1 MKVEALYV
9 AALIVTAVIS
19 TLTMSAAN
27 PDATLVVEVKGG
39 ECVGD
44 VDISPP
50 LKNIQN
56 ASQYMYVVE
65 GLKPGDTASVRIT
78 ITDLRRCR
86 VEDVSGTTTW
96 FTYGNKLH
104 INIQLREGEN
114 RIRVLFSY
122 TAPKKVYVNITAT
135 NPECVAELT
144 ANAPVNKVSGGWV
157 IGPWSDG
164 DMAEIS
170 AKPSDRCYIGGWMS
184 GGKALTTSSLYNFQV
199 LENITLTLSVE
210 RRGTTPPPSLIDFSI
225 VSVRAT
231 GPGKIIVSTT
241 PITTGVGTPLWQAIL
256 NPGTTLYIEAV
267 PEGCGEFKG
276 WRGME
281 KLKFVDTSSLTII
294 TDPGYMDVE
303 AVFGE
308 MNPCPYVAIG
318 PYRIMRWEDVPII
331 AAVVGGGSSAILVY
345 RMSRAGA
352 RQRRAMEELMPKW
365 SDEMLSSIA
374 AYATGHPYGMIASL
388 VKEYGVPKTPT
399 EYAYIF
405 RAYRDGKLADILQD
419 MSLCDNPAAVL
430 LKIADYSAFR
440 VEYAAAQGYA
450 AGRLLVAYMALN
462 GYAPV
467 TKDIL
472 YEWVGRMIPVNS
484 KDDAIY
490 NIELL
495 WEDERIAHR
504 QRQAIEEVV
513 KILSREGMEN
523 LAQHPPKP
531 LQIVLSVLE
540 EGKCQGCGRR
550 VDRGAKFCPY
560 CGTRLRPVTPE
571 VLEKQAIPKEEAKPA
586 REDAVAKEGRPT
598 SATCPHCGNN
608 VKPGSKFCIK
618 CGARVTTS
626 ATTVTTPSEGRR
638 LKELISRAQKA
649 GTVGAAVKEPAPEDR
664 TPATP
669 PDVVERPVRTR
680 ESIEERV
687 VEPVQPIKSERVINQ
702 QPTKIPGPDSTL
714 QQKQEGHAP
723 PTPPKVLH
731 EPEPEK
737 TILSEEQVPRGVDVA
752 PPLPTPARPKQTT
765 PIPSMRPPT
774 ETNITAPKT
783 TQEKPTPAPK
793 PQTVETV
800 KPIEQPST
808 PKTLQPVSPEPE
820 PRILHETPK
829 EVVEEQE
836 VEWEP
841 DEDLIDTLKAIR
853 VDPRE
858 FKHEAVRLA
867 ASNLDERSFEKELF
881 RTADRLVSK
890 IEGLRPDSSDADALR
905 LSLFK
910 HLMGAAQ
917 EIRKLMRPPE
927 PPRKAVA
934 KITASRPEQ
943 AGRLEPSPVASE
955 APPSPIPPTQPRAT
969 VTPQA
974 QPKPAIQHIEPENL
988 QPTLPQPRAQATPTI
1003 QQIPKPETTQQET
1016 VDEYIPYESV
1026 LRGEFREK
1034 TVILLP
1040 IKRSALPTG
1049 LIAGMAGVLNLEG
1062 ATKPPVR
1069 GAIAQTRT
1077 AYRANYTR
1085 PVRPSPSHPYVKKVI
1100 KAVSSGHGNVWII
1113 TEEMYSMDE
1122 VRKEFEDKGY
1132 RPVKARLD
1140 IEGSRKRLEK
1150 IMHPKHAEKLAF
1162 AEALI
1167 PWLADELETHG
1178 WEGVYKKLVE
1188 LLGEEDGEEVYVTLT
1203 EVLKEKPEYPNKP
1216 LAASLGVL
1224 DEGE

>member
-1 MKVEALYV
+1 LVMKVEAFYV
-9 AALIVTAVIS
+9 AVLIVTAVIS

-27 PDATLVVEVKGG
+27 PDATLMVEVKGG

-50 LKNIQN
+50 PKNIQN

-184 GGKALTTSSLYNFQV
+184 GGKSLTTSSFYSFQA
-199 LENITLTLSVE
+199 LENITLTLSAE
-210 RRGTTPPPSLIDFSI
+210 RRGTTPPSSLIDFSI

-241 PITTGVGTPLWQAIL
+241 PITTGVGTPFWQASL

-281 KLKFVDTSSLTII
+281 KLKYVDTSSLTII
-294 TDPGYMDVE
+294 TDPGYVDVE

-308 MNPCPYVAIG
+308 MNPCPYVVIG
-318 PYRIMRWEDVPII
+318 PYRIMRWEDVPVI

-388 VKEYGVPKTPT
+388 VKEYGVPETPA

-440 VEYAAAQGYA
+440 VEHAAAQGYA

-504 QRQAIEEVV
+504 QRQAIEEVMKV
-513 KILSREGMEN
+513 LSREGMEN
-523 LAQHPPKP
+523 LPQHPPKP

-586 REDAVAKEGRPT
+586 REDAVAKEGWPT
-598 SATCPHCGNN
+598 SATCPHCGNS
-608 VKPGSKFCIK
+608 VRPGSKFCIK
-618 CGARVTTS
+618 CGARVSTP
-626 ATTVTTPSEGRR
+626 ATTVAAPSEGRR

-649 GTVGAAVKEPAPEDR
+649 AAVKEL
-664 TPATP
+664 
-669 PDVVERPVRTR
+669 TR
-680 ESIEERV
+680 EHRPSDTPLDVIESPTRTQEGIDVRV
-687 VEPVQPIKSERVINQ
+687 VEPAHPIKSRTMINQ
-702 QPTKIPGPDSTL
+702 QPVKIPEPDSTQ
-714 QQKQEGHAP
+714 QQKQESHAP

-737 TILSEEQVPRGVDVA
+737 TILPEEQVPRGVDVT
-752 PPLPTPARPKQTT
+752 PPLPTPAGPKRATHS
-765 PIPSMRPPT
+765 PRPPA
-774 ETNITAPKT
+774 ETPKAT
-783 TQEKPTPAPK
+783 HEKLTMTPK
-793 PQTVETV
+793 PPQMKPPERPSTVET
-800 KPIEQPST
+800 P
-808 PKTLQPVSPEPE
+808 QPVMLHKTPEE
-820 PRILHETPK
+820 
-829 EVVEEQE
+829 EVGEEE

-841 DEDLIDTLKAIR
+841 DEDLIDTLKAMR
-853 VDPRE
+853 VDPGE

-867 ASNLDERSFEKELF
+867 ASNMDERSFEKELF

-890 IEGLRPDSSDADALR
+890 IEGLKPDSSDADALR

-927 PPRKAVA
+927 PPRKAAA
-934 KITASRPEQ
+934 KTAAPQPEQ
-943 AGRLEPSPVASE
+943 AGRLEPSPMAPE
-955 APPSPIPPTQPRAT
+955 APPPPTPSTQPSAT
-969 VTPQA
+969 VTPPA

-988 QPTLPQPRAQATPTI
+988 QPPLPQPKVQATPAK
-1003 QQIPKPETTQQET
+1003 QQTPKPETIQQKT

-1026 LRGEFREK
+1026 LRGEFKEK

-1062 ATKPPVR
+1062 ATKLPVR

-1077 AYRANYTR
+1077 AYRANYTK
-1085 PVRPSPSHPYVKKVI
+1085 PIRPSPSHPYVKKVI
-1100 KAVSSGHGNVWII
+1100 KVVSSGQGAVWII
-1113 TEEMYSMDE
+1113 TEEMYDMDE

-1162 AEALI
+1162 AGALI
-1167 PWLADELETHG
+1167 PWLVDELEAHG

-1188 LLGEEDGEEVYVTLT
+1188 LLGKEDGEEVYVTLT
-1203 EVLKEKPEYPNKP
+1203 EALKEKPEYPNKP

>member
-1 MKVEALYV
+1 LVMKAEAHYI
-9 AALIVTAVIS
+9 AALIVIAVLS

-27 PDATLVVEVKGG
+27 PDATLVVEIKGG
-39 ECVGD
+39 ECVGS

-50 LKNIQN
+50 SKNIQN
-56 ASQYMYVVE
+56 ASQHIYVVE
-65 GLKPGDTASVRIT
+65 GLNPGDTASVRIT
-78 ITDLRRCR
+78 IADLRRCR
-86 VEDVSGTTTW
+86 VEGVSGTTTW
-96 FTYGNKLH
+96 FTYGDKLY
-104 INIQLREGEN
+104 INVQLKEGEN
-114 RIRVLFSY
+114 RIRVSFSY
-122 TAPKKVYVNITAT
+122 TQPKKVYANVAVT
-135 NPECVAELT
+135 NPECVTELT
-144 ANAPVNKVSGGWV
+144 ANAPVSKVSSGWV
-157 IGPWSDG
+157 VGPWSDG
-164 DMAEIS
+164 DMAELS
-170 AKPSDRCYIGGWMS
+170 ATPSDRCYIGGWMS
-184 GGKALTTSSLYNFQV
+184 GGKALTTSSFYSFQA
-199 LENITLTLSVE
+199 LENITLTLSAE
-210 RRGTTPPPSLIDFSI
+210 RRGTTPPSSLIDFSI
-225 VSVRAT
+225 VSIRAT
-231 GPGKIIVSTT
+231 GPGKVIVSTT
-241 PITTGVGTPLWQAIL
+241 PITTGVGTPFWQAVL
-256 NPGTTLYIEAV
+256 NPGATLYIEAV

-281 KLKFVDTSSLTII
+281 KLKFVDTTSITII
-294 TDPGYMDVE
+294 TDLGYVDVE

-308 MNPCPYVAIG
+308 MNPCPYVVIG
-318 PYRIMRWEDVPII
+318 PYRIMRWEDVPVI
-331 AAVVGGGSSAILVY
+331 AAVVGGGSSAVLVY
-345 RMSRAGA
+345 RMSRAGT
-352 RQRRAMEELMPKW
+352 RQRRTMEELMPKW
-365 SDEMLSSIA
+365 SDEMLSSAA

-388 VKEYGVPKTPT
+388 VKEYGVPETPT
-399 EYAYIF
+399 DYAYIF
-405 RAYRDGKLADILQD
+405 RTYRDGKLTDILQD

-440 VEYAAAQGYA
+440 VEHAAAQGYM

-504 QRQAIEEVV
+504 QRQAIEEVMKV
-513 KILSREGMEN
+513 LSREGMEN
-523 LAQHPPKP
+523 LPQHPPKP

-540 EGKCQGCGRR
+540 KGKCPGCGRR
-550 VDRGAKFCPY
+550 VDKGAKFCPY
-560 CGTRLRPVTPE
+560 CGTRLQPVTPE
-571 VLEKQAIPKEEAKPA
+571 MLEKQAIPKEEAKPV
-586 REDAVAKEGRPT
+586 REDAVAKEGWPT

-608 VKPGSKFCIK
+608 VRPGSKFCIK
-618 CGARVTTS
+618 CGARVSTP

-638 LKELISRAQKA
+638 LKELISRAQK
-649 GTVGAAVKEPAPEDR
+649 TAAVKEPAPEHRPSD
-664 TPATP
+664 TP
-669 PDVVERPVRTR
+669 PDMVERPVRTQ
-680 ESIEERV
+680 ESIEARA
-687 VEPVQPIKSERVINQ
+687 VEPAQPIKSERVINQ
-702 QPTKIPGPDSTL
+702 QPMKIPGPDSTL

-723 PTPPKVLH
+723 PTPSKVLYK
-731 EPEPEK
+731 PEPEK
-737 TILSEEQVPRGVDVA
+737 NILSEERVPRGVDVT

-765 PIPSMRPPT
+765 PIPNQRPPT

-783 TQEKPTPAPK
+783 TPEKPTPAPR
-793 PQTVETV
+793 PQTVEAA

-808 PKTLQPVSPEPE
+808 PKTLQPVRPEPE
-820 PRILHETPK
+820 PRTLRETPK

-841 DEDLIDTLKAIR
+841 DEDLIDTLKAVR
-853 VDPRE
+853 VDPGE

-890 IEGLRPDSSDADALR
+890 IEGLKPDSSDADALR

-910 HLMGAAQ
+910 HLMGAVQ

-927 PPRKAVA
+927 PPRKAAA
-934 KITASRPEQ
+934 KTVVPQPEQ
-943 AGRLEPSPVASE
+943 AGRLEPSPITLE
-955 APPSPIPPTQPRAT
+955 APPSPTPPTQT
-969 VTPQA
+969 VTPPA

-988 QPTLPQPRAQATPTI
+988 QPPLPQPRGQATPTI
-1003 QQIPKPETTQQET
+1003 QQTPEPETTQQET

-1026 LRGEFREK
+1026 VRGEFKEK

-1062 ATKPPVR
+1062 ATKLPIR

-1077 AYRANYTR
+1077 AYRANYTK
-1085 PVRPSPSHPYVKKVI
+1085 PIRPSPSHPYMKRVI
-1100 KAVSSGHGNVWII
+1100 KAVSSGHGAVWII
-1113 TEEMYSMDE
+1113 TEEMYDMDE

-1162 AEALI
+1162 AGALI
-1167 PWLADELETHG
+1167 PWLAEELETHG

-1188 LLGEEDGEEVYVTLT
+1188 LLGKEDGEEVYATLT
-1203 EVLKEKPEYPNKP
+1203 EALKEKPEYPNKP